1 MEDSHQGNDKGNR
14 KGKGVEKLYKVW
26 TLEESNELLR
36 LMVDAAI
43 RGWRDSNGL
52 LSKVTVER
60 KILPTLNGKLGCQK
74 TFAQYQSRLKWFK
87 QRYNNYSEIMRHNSG
102 FEWDH
107 VTKKFTA
114 SDEVWEDYFKSHPTQ
129 RHYRTDTFA
138 DYEDLRI
145 AIGNGTAVGRHSIA
159 LGDDTDARTFV
170 AEERQ
175 GGGLEDLA
183 FDTAAGAFI
192 HNDQQVNEPLS
203 SGHPNSPL
211 PTQPIGSEIP
221 PITRKRSRTEFEGPT
236 RYSSV
241 ETNNT
246 QSDTINKINQT
257 VDMLT
262 QTVNSIASRDQSC
275 WKVLKEIPNLDNHT
289 RFKAL
294 RLLTTSAKKMEFLEM
309 TLEERISI
317 FIMSHSD
324 MHVDDEVE
332 EEEIEEELDESIR
345 YSLLAVI
352 QTILDELNELIQ
364 IMHHECVQRP
374 LTRRPIA
381 TRGYDYIHNIL
392 RDDPAHFR
400 QVYRMYPDVF
410 VKLCSI
416 IREKTLLHDTR
427 FICVEEMR
435 ATFLLIVGQ
444 NARYCLSRKTFSR
457 SHYTTSRSFNKILKA
472 LNTIAV
478 DMMVKPGSKLP
489 NKYRQNTRFY
499 PYFKDCIGAIDGT
512 HIPAMVTGR
521 DISSYRNRHGTISQN
536 VLAACNFD
544 LKFIYVLSGWEG
556 SAHDSKVLSDTLSR
570 RNGLKVPQDN
580 EASSSPLGYQ
590 EDDFELFFET
600 QEQQRENANEWRAII
615 ARNMWDNVGDI
626 DNNMD

>member
-14 KGKGVEKLYKVW
+14 KGKCVEKLFKVW

-102 FEWDH
+102 
-107 VTKKFTA
+107 
-114 SDEVWEDYFKSHPTQ
+114 
-129 RHYRTDTFA
+129 HYRTDTFA

-159 LGDDTDARTFV
+159 IGDDTDARTFV

-203 SGHPNSPL
+203 PGHPSSPL
-211 PTQPIGSEIP
+211 PTQPIGLEIP

-246 QSDTINKINQT
+246 QSNAINKINQT

-294 RLLTTSAKKMEFLEM
+294 RLLTTRAKKMEFLEM
-309 TLEERISI
+309 TPEER
-317 FIMSHSD
+317 SD
-324 MHVDDEVE
+324 W
-332 EEEIEEELDESIR
+332 
-345 YSLLAVI
+345 
-352 QTILDELNELIQ
+352 IL
-364 IMHHECVQRP
+364 
-374 LTRRPIA
+374 
-381 TRGYDYIHNIL
+381 
-392 RDDPAHFR
+392 
-400 QVYRMYPDVF
+400 
-410 VKLCSI
+410 
-416 IREKTLLHDTR
+416 
-427 FICVEEMR
+427 
-435 ATFLLIVGQ
+435 
-444 NARYCLSRKTFSR
+444 
-457 SHYTTSRSFNKILKA
+457 
-472 LNTIAV
+472 
-478 DMMVKPGSKLP
+478 
-489 NKYRQNTRFY
+489 
-499 PYFKDCIGAIDGT
+499 
-512 HIPAMVTGR
+512 
-521 DISSYRNRHGTISQN
+521 
-536 VLAACNFD
+536 
-544 LKFIYVLSGWEG
+544 
-556 SAHDSKVLSDTLSR
+556 
-570 RNGLKVPQDN
+570 
-580 EASSSPLGYQ
+580 
-590 EDDFELFFET
+590 FELME
-600 QEQQRENANEWRAII
+600 
-615 ARNMWDNVGDI
+615 
-626 DNNMD
+626 